1 MREVPVPT
9 RPAAHP
15 FHCIVIVAVWLI
27 VLQAFLAG
35 VAAASSAMPPPD
47 ATGAL
52 CHGAGDAKPV
62 DAPGSNPRQE
72 WHVCC
77 ASCLASAPAIPAPA
91 APTLC
96 APGGSVRIAAPPAI
110 TIMLARGA
118 RRAGQSQAPPGQ
130 V

>member
-1 MREVPVPT
+1 M

-15 FHCIVIVAVWLI
+15 FHCVVIVAVWLI

-47 ATGAL
+47 VTGAL

-62 DAPGSNPRQE
+62 DAPASSPRQA

-91 APTLC
+91 TPVLC
-96 APGGSVRIAAPPAI
+96 APGGSVR
-110 TIMLARGA
+110 
-118 RRAGQSQAPPGQ
+118 
-130 V
+130 

>member
-1 MREVPVPT
+1 M

-15 FHCIVIVAVWLI
+15 FHCVVIVAVWLI

-35 VAAASSAMPPPD
+35 VAAASSAMPLPD
-47 ATGAL
+47 VTGAL

-62 DAPGSNPRQE
+62 DAPGSNPRQA

-77 ASCLASAPAIPAPA
+77 ASCLSSAPAIPAPA
-91 APTLC
+91 TPVLC
-96 APGGSVRIAAPPAI
+96 APGGSVRLAAPPAI
-110 TIMLARGA
+110 TVMLARGA

-130 V
+130 ARPHP